1 MTMEEMIMAQTR
13 HWTRS
18 LALGA
23 TLLAGLGMAA
33 EAQTRLDLG
42 FATSASGGTGYMY
55 AVAVATVV
63 NDAHPD
69 IRITAF
75 PTAGVIENDR
85 LLRDGEAQLILH
97 TGGQAY
103 SSYIGEGNYPGPLG
117 ELRAL
122 WPIYASLVQIAVPAD
137 SAVERP
143 GDLRGLRVGLGEPGS
158 SANRHVRQVLEVEGV
173 GDGDYQARPN
183 SLTEQVAG
191 IRDGN
196 LDALSIIMGASAPA
210 LQDLATSRDVRFL
223 SIPAETTA
231 GVQAMNPPGAV
242 VPVTIA
248 PGAYRGQDEPIATF
262 GLPIWV
268 MALEDTP
275 DDVIERIVGTFFDN
289 IPAAAE
295 VHPVVLETTPDF
307 VAGAMP
313 PVPWHPG
320 ALQALQDRDIDVVIP

>member
-1 MTMEEMIMAQTR
+1 MTNSNI
-13 HWTRS
+13 WTRR

-23 TLLAGLGMAA
+23 ILAAGFGTGAV
-33 EAQTRLDLG
+33 AQDRLDLG

-63 NDAHPD
+63 NDANPD

-85 LLRDGEAQLILH
+85 LLRQGEAQLILH

-103 SSYIGEGNYPGPLG
+103 DSFAGEGSYDGPFT

-122 WPIYASLVQIAVPAD
+122 WPIYASLVQMAVPTESDVHRPAD
-137 SAVERP
+137 LQ
-143 GDLRGLRVGLGEPGS
+143 GMRVGLGEPGS
-158 SANRHVRQVLEVEGV
+158 SANRHVRQVLEAEGV

-183 SLTEQVAG
+183 SLNEQVAG

-196 LDALSIIMGASAPA
+196 LDALTIIMGASAPA

-223 SIPAETTA
+223 SLSEETISE
-231 GVQAMNPPGAV
+231 VQGMNPPGSV
-242 VPVTIA
+242 VPVTI
-248 PGAYRGQDEPIATF
+248 PMGAYRGQEAPINTF

-268 MALEDTP
+268 MALESTP
-275 DDVIERIVGTFFDN
+275 DDVVERIVGTFFDN

-295 VHPVVLETTPDF
+295 VHPVVNETTPEF

-313 PVPWHPG
+313 PVPWHEG
-320 ALQALQDRDIDVVIP
+320 ALRALRDRDIDIIIPE